1 VEIRVTE
8 HGRHVVVV
16 TIDNQPRL
24 NAMTRAMMAELARRW
39 DELESGPCRC
49 IVLTGAGSRAF
60 CAGADISGDLSA
72 SVETARV
79 VSHALLKYDAYAKPI
94 VTAVNGDCVGGGV
107 ELLLA
112 TDIRAA
118 APHARFGLPEVK
130 WSIYPFG
137 GATVKL
143 PQQIGH
149 VHAMDLLLTGRLID
163 AAEAA
168 RLGLINRIVP
178 AEGLMDWALETATQ
192 IAAHSPSAVQAVKR
206 QISATIADHAR
217 SREAMEQELGDR
229 VRASAHFK
237 EGVAAFLEKR
247 RPSYD

>member
-1 VEIRVTE
+1 VEIRVEE

-16 TIDNQPRL
+16 TVDNPPRL
-24 NAMTRAMMAELARRW
+24 NAMTRAMMADLARLW
-39 DELESGPCRC
+39 DELERGPCRS
-49 IVLTGAGSRAF
+49 IVLTGAGPRAF

-72 SVETARV
+72 APETARV
-79 VSHALLKYDAYAKPI
+79 VSHALLKYDAYTKPI
-94 VTAVNGDCVGGGV
+94 VAAVNGDCVGGGV

-143 PQQIGH
+143 TQQIGH

-168 RLGLINRIVP
+168 RVGLINRIVP
-178 AEGLMDWALETATQ
+178 AEGLMAWALETATQ
-192 IAAHSPSAVQAVKR
+192 IAANSPSAVQAVKR
-206 QISATIADHAR
+206 QISSTIADHAR

-237 EGVAAFLEKR
+237 EGVAAFREKR
-247 RPSYD
+247 RPRYE